1 MSAASADNSGSKVRA
16 HLVLGEK
23 ENEPNSGLIKVIS
36 QYCMITGWSSSLDEA
51 AVWAEKGGGED
62 PDLILINS
70 AVYFLAPDKLRKPR
84 TKDFLR
90 LILTMKKCRLKS
102 RIILL
107 LSENMLLNREL
118 IINLLKMQI
127 YNLWFLDSFDEDD
140 VRDFLRTDRTIEDVE
155 KYLELKDKELAY
167 YRSLRGDGA
176 NSTVLPKDGE
186 KLFKP
191 YHVQSNIITFWSEN
205 DTCLNYGMAI
215 LTALNLAR
223 HGFKVL
229 LGETI
234 SAVPCLAGCLAIEH
248 PYFNMSHALAMF
260 MQGNHDFM
268 KNCFYNGEKYLNDPY
283 ALSREESKDFLE
295 FLPSGLY
302 FLPDGKREDSP
313 CETVPQEQWAAFL
326 TQLSRIIMFEKGF
339 HFLIFVG
346 SGRNRFNQQVLEEFT
361 YTKFITVDLLPAS
374 ILYGIKEREKGEGR
388 TKIIGTKAVTKI
400 NKEIKG
406 MGEEPFLYPPAS
418 FVDDFLQFVYTRNY
432 RKITTETEAFV
443 DMLMEAVG
451 VKITSPDV
459 EPKGVV
465 DWLRVHLK

>member
-1 MSAASADNSGSKVRA
+1 MDNSGSKVRA

-23 ENEPNSGLIKVIS
+23 GNEQNNGLSKVIS
-36 QYCMITGWSSSLDEA
+36 QYCMVTGWSSSLEEA

-70 AVYFLAPDKLRKPR
+70 AVYFLSSDKLRMPR

-90 LILTMKKCRLKS
+90 LVLTMKRCRLKS

-118 IINLLKMQI
+118 IINLLKMQV
-127 YNLWFLDSFDEDD
+127 YNLWFMDSFDEDD
-140 VRDFLRTDRTIEDVE
+140 VRNFIHTDRTIEDVE

-167 YRSLRGDGA
+167 YWSIRGDGA
-176 NSTVLPKDGE
+176 NSPSLSKDGE

-205 DTCLNYGMAI
+205 DTCLNYGLAI

-234 SAVPCLAGCLAIEH
+234 SAVPSLASCLAIEH
-248 PYFNMSHALAMF
+248 PYYNMSHALAMF
-260 MQGNHDFM
+260 MQGNHDFL
-268 KNCFYNGEKYLNDPY
+268 KNCFFNGEKYLDDPY
-283 ALSREESKDFLE
+283 ALSREGSKDFLE

-302 FLPDGKREDSP
+302 FLPDGKREDNPS
-313 CETVPQEQWAAFL
+313 ETIPQEQWVAFL

-346 SGRNRFNQQVLEEFT
+346 SGRNRFNQQVLEEFA

-374 ILYGIKEREKGEGR
+374 ILDGLKERKKGEGR
-388 TKIIGTKAVTKI
+388 TIVIGPKGVTKI
-400 NKEIKG
+400 NREIKG

-432 RKITTETEAFV
+432 RKITAETEAFV
-443 DMLMEAVG
+443 HMLMEAVG
-451 VKITSPDV
+451 VKIAAPDV
-459 EPKGVV
+459 AKKSVV
-465 DWLRVHLK
+465 DWLRCHLKQT

>member
-1 MSAASADNSGSKVRA
+1 MRA

-23 ENEPNSGLIKVIS
+23 GNEQNNGLSKVIS
-36 QYCMITGWSSSLDEA
+36 QYCMVTGWSNSLEEA

-70 AVYFLAPDKLRKPR
+70 AVYFLAPDKLRKTN

-90 LILTMKKCRLKS
+90 LILTLKRGRLKS
-102 RIILL
+102 RLILL

-118 IINLLKMQI
+118 IINLCKMQV

-140 VRDFLRTDRTIEDVE
+140 VRNFLYTDRTIEEVE

-167 YRSLRGDGA
+167 LRSIRGDGA
-176 NSTVLPKDGE
+176 NSSFLPKDGE

-191 YHVQSNIITFWSEN
+191 YHVQSNLIIFWSEN
-205 DTCLNYGMAI
+205 DTCLNYGLAI

-223 HGFKVL
+223 HGFKVA

-234 SAVPCLAGCLAIEH
+234 SAGACLAGCLAIEH
-248 PYFNMSHALAMF
+248 PYYNMSHALSMF
-260 MQGNHDFM
+260 RQGNYDFL
-268 KNCFYNGEKYLNDPY
+268 KNCFFNGEKYLDDPY
-283 ALSREESKDFLE
+283 ALSREGNKDFLE
-295 FLPSGLY
+295 FLPSSLY
-302 FLPDGKREDSP
+302 FLPDGKREDDP
-313 CETVPQEQWAAFL
+313 GETVPQEQWVAFL
-326 TQLSRIIMFEKGF
+326 TQLARIIMFEKGF

-346 SGRNRFNQQVLEEFT
+346 SGRNRFNQQVLEEFA

-374 ILYGIKEREKGEGR
+374 ILSGLKEREKGEGR
-388 TKIIGTKAVTKI
+388 TIIIGPKAVPKI
-400 NKEIKG
+400 NQEIKG

-432 RKITTETEAFV
+432 RKITAETEAFV
-443 DMLMEAVG
+443 HLLMEAVG
-451 VKITSPDV
+451 VKIAVPDLAK
-459 EPKGVV
+459 KGVV
-465 DWLRVHLK
+465 DWLRGHLK